1 MHNKSLSS
9 TGGQSRWRR
18 AIRAIGARLLVVLWL
33 LFASGS
39 AGLGAITGAIRPASA
54 QTGVPGVTNLDIVL
68 VIDES
73 GSMWERNDPQ
83 IFNADGTVKNPGWR
97 IVAANLLAQWLATD
111 QSGAQH
117 QLSVIMF
124 GTDAK
129 VIFPLQEIH
138 SQESQAAYQ
147 KALNDNHAYLGA
159 TDIVEAMRLARTE
172 LDKARAGDDV
182 KRAVIFL
189 SDGVCEPRPVT
200 SPAERRQCER
210 DLREVV
216 QRDFAEAQLPVFTIA
231 LTSDAF
237 KKDPANTV
245 YKNVWQEIAA
255 TTGGDYYEPVQAERE
270 LLEAFVGIL
279 QRLFGLP
286 IQAPPPP
293 VDAPTELTFEVAPD
307 LLQIGFTTIK
317 YEPGIEMTV
326 IRPDGTVVEVGDP
339 GVQYSSSA
347 LTESYSIS
355 RPPPGTWTVRL
366 SGRGKV
372 ILVTVPFSK
381 NKFLIE
387 RQRPAA
393 THPQGKPMDIS
404 VRVLDVDQIART
416 AQQLTVEITLP
427 DGATTSAT
435 LTPSGQSYVAR
446 LDNTAQAGMYTLR
459 FAGSVVNADGSAFD
473 LSDQQSV
480 QVAAVPWLQIVAP
493 QAGRDYP
500 NNLPVPVQAQVMLG
514 AQPLTQLNP
523 DDQFEVIARLRQ
535 ENGQAIDTQ
544 FLRPAPGGVF
554 SGTVAA
560 GADGNYALRVELE
573 YRPASGETFKD
584 ATEAPVSISGVF
596 VPITPTPIPPP
607 PAPPAPPSPL
617 LIGGIAGILLL
628 AGVVAMLVLWQ
639 RSKPDLVGS
648 VEVAGAPYALRGKR
662 PVTIGADPRNRIS
675 IQGAGVLP
683 RHAELRPMGSPQRP
697 RVVIRSLDPAN
708 PVLVNGMEVP
718 SQTLENGDVVKVGDQ
733 TFTYVGPEQFDD
745 PGSLTAD
752 DSAGGWKF

>member
-1 MHNKSLSS
+1 MHNKSLFP
-9 TGGQSRWRR
+9 TDGQSRRR
-18 AIRAIGARLLVVLWL
+18 RGIRAVGARLLVILWL
-33 LFASGS
+33 MFASGS
-39 AGLGAITGAIRPASA
+39 AGLGAIAPASA
-54 QTGVPGVTNLDIVL
+54 QIATPSVTNLDIVL

-83 IFNADGTVKNPGWR
+83 IFNTDGTVKNPGWR

-138 SQESQAAYQ
+138 SRESQAAYQ

-159 TDIVEAMRLARTE
+159 TDIVEAMRLARAE
-172 LDKARAGDDV
+172 LNKARAGDDV
-182 KRAVIFL
+182 KRAVVFL
-189 SDGVCEPRPVT
+189 SDGVCEPKPVT
-200 SPAERRQCER
+200 SRAERRQCES
-210 DLREVV
+210 DLREIV
-216 QRDFAEAQLPVFTIA
+216 QRDFAAAQLPVFTIA

-237 KKDPANTV
+237 KQDPSNTV

-293 VDAPTELTFEVAPD
+293 VDAPTELTFEIAPD
-307 LLQIGFTTIK
+307 LLQVGFTTIK

-326 IRPDGTVVEVGDP
+326 IRPDGTIVESDDP

-355 RPPPGTWTVRL
+355 RPPAGIWTVRL

-372 ILVTVPFSK
+372 ILLTVPFSK

-387 RQRPAA
+387 RQRPGA

-404 VRVLDVDQIART
+404 VRVLDVDQIPRT

-435 LTPSGQSYVAR
+435 LTPGGQSYVAR
-446 LDNTAQAGMYTLR
+446 LDNTAQAGIYTLR
-459 FAGSVVNADGSAFD
+459 FNGLVASADGSMFEV
-473 LSDQQSV
+473 SDQQSI
-480 QVAAVPWLQIVAP
+480 QVAAVPWLQIVVP
-493 QAGRDYP
+493 QAGLDYP
-500 NNLPVPVQAQVMLG
+500 NNLPVPVKAQLMLG
-514 AQPLTQLNP
+514 AQPLTQPSP
-523 DDQFEVIARLRQ
+523 DDQFEVIGRLRRD
-535 ENGQAIDTQ
+535 NGQTIDTQ
-544 FLRPAPGGVF
+544 FLRPAPGGIF
-554 SGTVAA
+554 SGTVVA
-560 GADGNYALRVELE
+560 GADGNYIVRAELD
-573 YRPASGETFKD
+573 YRAASGETFKD
-584 ATEAPVSISGVF
+584 ATEAPVSVSGVF

-607 PAPPAPPSPL
+607 PTPAQPPGLL
-617 LIGGIAGILLL
+617 LIGGILGVLLL
-628 AGVVAMLVLWQ
+628 AGLVFMLVMWQ

-648 VEVAGAPYALRGKR
+648 VEVAGVPYALRGKR
-662 PVTIGADPRNRIS
+662 PVTVGADPKSRIS
-675 IQGAGVLP
+675 IQGVGVLP
-683 RHAELRPMGSPQRP
+683 RHAELRPMGSPKRP

-718 SQTLENGDVVKVGDQ
+718 SQTLENGDVIKVGDQ
-733 TFTYVGPEQFDD
+733 TFTYFGPEQFDD
-745 PGSLTAD
+745 PVSLTAD